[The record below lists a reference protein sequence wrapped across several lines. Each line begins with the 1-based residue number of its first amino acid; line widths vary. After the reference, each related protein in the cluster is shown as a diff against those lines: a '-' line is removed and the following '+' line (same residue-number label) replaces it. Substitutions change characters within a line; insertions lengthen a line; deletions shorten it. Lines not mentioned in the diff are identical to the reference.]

1 MVDEAN
7 NISHKST
14 YREVLAIPSFRTL
27 WFGQICSQLAVNTL
41 LFVLALRV
49 YENTKS
55 NTAVSGLFMAYGIP
69 AVLFGIIAGTLVD
82 RLDKRRVLMLCDI
95 IRSLFVI
102 GLLFLSWNMIFVYI
116 ITFLNALIT
125 QFYVP
130 AEAPLIPKLV
140 PKDRLVSANS
150 MFSFTFYS
158 SLAVGS
164 LLAGPLLRLFG
175 SQGIFV
181 LIAALFFMASFFSSR
196 IRSQQEGTVGL
207 RSLVGYNV
215 GYLFAR
221 IWSSL
226 VEGIR
231 YVTESKPLTDAIAL
245 LTGTQIILVLLGS
258 LGPGFADRVLHID
271 IRDAS
276 LFIVGPAVLGII
288 LGALWVGTIG
298 YRFKP
303 ARLIQ
308 FGITAAGVLLVLIAI
323 TVRVLRYP
331 AFAWVYKSHIVFP
344 LEIVLFFL
352 LGASNSFLDVPAN
365 SILQDKARGSLRGRV
380 YGILT
385 AFVGGVGILP
395 IIAGGVLADTIGIG
409 KVIFILGVA
418 VLVYSG
424 IRMRYNR

>member
-1 MVDEAN
+1 MADETN
-7 NISHKST
+7 NQVNKST
-14 YREVLAIPSFRTL
+14 YREVLAIPSFRSL
-27 WFGQICSQLAVNTL
+27 WFGQICSQLAGNTL

-49 YENTKS
+49 YQNTNS

-69 AVLFGIIAGTLVD
+69 AVLFGIIAGTVVD

-95 IRSLFVI
+95 IRSFFVI

-116 ITFLNALIT
+116 ITFLNAVIT

-158 SLAVGS
+158 SLAIGS

-181 LIAALFFMASFFSSR
+181 LIAALFFTASFFSSR
-196 IRSQQEGTVGL
+196 IRSQQEGTVGI
-207 RSLVGYNV
+207 RSIVGYNV
-215 GYLFAR
+215 GYLFSR
-221 IWSSL
+221 IWFSL
-226 VEGIR
+226 AEGVR

-245 LTGTQIILVLLGS
+245 LTGTQIILVMLGS

-271 IRDAS
+271 ILDAS
-276 LFIVGPAVLGII
+276 LYIVGPAVLGII
-288 LGALWVGTIG
+288 LGALWVGTVG

-308 FGITAAGVLLVLIAI
+308 FGITSAGVLLIVIAV
-323 TVRVLRYP
+323 TVRILRIP
-331 AFAWVYKSHIVFP
+331 AFSWVYESHIVFP
-344 LEIVLFFL
+344 LEVFLFFL

-365 SILQDKARGSLRGRV
+365 SILQEKAHL
-380 YGILT
+380 
-385 AFVGGVGILP
+385 
-395 IIAGGVLADTIGIG
+395 
-409 KVIFILGVA
+409 K
-418 VLVYSG
+418 
-424 IRMRYNR
+424 